1 MNIYWILTF
10 DNKKAGKWNSFWT
23 RGQLLS
29 APPPPGWPSAGGG
42 PCDEMTASSC
52 LDLAWPCWP
61 LPGPGS
67 IAQPRARINSRHHRS
82 PASQPRVLQQTTPPP
97 PPPQPPGDGALV
109 KDAWCT
115 CSHRVSFILAT
126 SSLSPEPSSSSSMV
140 CTTVYLKG
148 VATVSALFYVYSLG
162 LTAHF
167 DLNKITGSK

>member
-1 MNIYWILTF
+1 MKQFLNSRSTPVRTSAARLT
-10 DNKKAGKWNSFWT
+10 
-23 RGQLLS
+23 L
-29 APPPPGWPSAGGG
+29 GWWW

-97 PPPQPPGDGALV
+97 PQQPPGDGALV

-126 SSLSPEPSSSSSMV
+126 SSQSPEPASSSSMV

-167 DLNKITGSK
+167 DLNKITGSKNIFYQSIIFEICIHLF